1 MKDGKGSKFMY
12 RTIPDLQYSGDLL
25 ATYYLYTHQIFVVA
39 GQIFILLYLTEINR
53 VGLGTRTLHHTK
65 KCFLYFLPSI
75 PPISWTFFFF
85 FFFFSCLNG
94 VELS

>member
-1 MKDGKGSKFMY
+1 MDSYAAQTSYMKDGKGSKFMY
-12 RTIPDLQYSGDLL
+12 RTSVAIPDLQYSGDLL

-65 KCFLYFLPSI
+65 NVSYTSYPASPNFMD
-75 PPISWTFFFF
+75 FFF
-85 FFFFSCLNG
+85 G
-94 VELS
+94 